1 MAEAIEKTQAGEPT
15 TNEDAKYTDAQVDE
29 IINKKF
35 AKWKADQEK
44 AVADAVADAVA
55 KVEEAHKLAQMNATE
70 KAEHERKAMEEEL
83 ASLKAEKTRNNMMS
97 EARAMLKA
105 DGLNLADDII
115 SVLVTDNAETTK
127 NAIKAFSAA
136 FQTAV
141 NEAVKTQLAGSEP
154 KRGATATGMTKEQ
167 IMAEKDTN
175 KRLKLIEA
183 NMHLFKDNFN
193 GGK

>member
-1 MAEAIEKTQAGEPT
+1 MAEVIDNNVQATEPA
-15 TNEDAKYTDAQVDE
+15 TNEGAKYTDAQVDE

-44 AVADAVADAVA
+44 AVADAVA

-83 ASLKAEKTRNNMMS
+83 ASLKAEKTHNTMMS
-97 EARAMLKA
+97 EARNMLKA
-105 DGLNLADDII
+105 DGLDLPDDII
-115 SVLVTDNAETTK
+115 TVLVTGDAETTK

-154 KRGATATGMTKEQ
+154 RRGTTATGMTREQ
-167 IMAEKDTN
+167 IMDIKDPT
-175 KRLKLIEA
+175 KRQKAIRD
-183 NMHLFKDNFN
+183 NMHLFEDMLN
-193 GGK
+193 GGN

>member
-1 MAEAIEKTQAGEPT
+1 MAEAIEKTQANEPT

-83 ASLKAEKTRNNMMS
+83 ASLKAEKTHNNMMS

-175 KRLKLIEA
+175 KRLKLIED
-183 NMHLFKDNFN
+183 NMHLFEDNFN